1 MGNLVLRFVDFDE
14 SFIDESN
21 TTLEL
26 ENLCTKRRPLL
37 ENWPLDFMG
46 EGLIDARCNENCII
60 TYNRLAPI
68 LEEYVIHDH
77 IVIFHI

>member
-21 TTLEL
+21 TTLEF
-26 ENLCTKRRPLL
+26 EILCTKKHSLL

-46 EGLIDARCNENCII
+46 EGLIDAKCTKNCII
-60 TYNRLAPI
+60 TYNRLAPN
-68 LEEYVIHDH
+68 L
-77 IVIFHI
+77 